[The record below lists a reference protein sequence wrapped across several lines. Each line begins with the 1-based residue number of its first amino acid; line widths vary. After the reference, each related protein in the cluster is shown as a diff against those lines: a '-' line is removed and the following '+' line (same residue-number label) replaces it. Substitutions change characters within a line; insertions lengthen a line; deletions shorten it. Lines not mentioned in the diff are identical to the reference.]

1 MGHINNCSPE
11 EYMQES
17 GSGNNTKQL
26 ILKASMEL
34 FSEYGYKAASVRKI
48 AAKVGI
54 RESALYNH
62 FTNKEEIFTAV
73 AATLFAT
80 PTSAKQSELS
90 IAERAKA
97 GKKFLF
103 SFIVGY
109 KLMTF
114 DAKNER
120 LFRILMIELLQ
131 NKSIRES
138 FKSEFH
144 NNNIKM
150 LSEAFFVMLQE
161 DLIRSGDPKLMAMEF
176 LSPLFYLRLQVTLLK
191 IDGEPTTAL
200 STQFEK
206 HLEFF
211 WESVAI

>member
-1 MGHINNCSPE
+1 
-11 EYMQES
+11 MQEI
-17 GSGNNTKQL
+17 GSGKSTKDL

-62 FTNKEEIFTAV
+62 FTNKEEIFKAV
-73 AATLFAT
+73 ASTLFST
-80 PTSAKQSELS
+80 PTSASQSERS
-90 IAERAKA
+90 VAERAKD

-131 NKSIRES
+131 NKTIRES

-150 LSEAFFVMLQE
+150 LSEAFFVMMQE
-161 DLIRSGDPKLMAMEF
+161 DIVRSGDPKLMATEF

-191 IDGEPTTAL
+191 IDNEPTTSL

-206 HLEFF
+206 HLDFF
-211 WESVAI
+211 WESVAL

>member
-1 MGHINNCSPE
+1 
-11 EYMQES
+11 MQES
-17 GSGNNTKQL
+17 GSGNNTKKL

-34 FSEYGYKAASVRKI
+34 FSELGYKAASVRKI
-48 AAKVGI
+48 ASKVGI

-62 FTNKEEIFTAV
+62 FVNKEEIFTAV
-73 AATLFAT
+73 AANLFTT
-80 PTSAKQSELS
+80 PTSARQSELS
-90 IAERAKA
+90 IAERAKT

-103 SFIVGY
+103 SFIVSY

-150 LSEAFFVMLQE
+150 LSEAFFVMMQE
-161 DLIRSGDPKLMAMEF
+161 DLVRSGDPKLMAMEF
-176 LSPLFYLRLQVTLLK
+176 LSPLFYLRLQVTLMK
-191 IDGEPTTAL
+191 IDEEPTTAL

-206 HLEFF
+206 HLDYF
-211 WESVAI
+211 WEAVAI

>member
-1 MGHINNCSPE
+1 
-11 EYMQES
+11 MQES
-17 GSGNNTKQL
+17 GTGNNTKKL

-34 FSEYGYKAASVRKI
+34 FSELGYKAASVRKI
-48 AAKVGI
+48 ASKVGI

-62 FTNKEEIFTAV
+62 FINKEEIFTAV

-131 NKSIRES
+131 NKTIRDS
-138 FKSEFH
+138 FKNEFH
-144 NNNIKM
+144 AKNIKM
-150 LSEAFFVMLQE
+150 LSEAFFVMMQE

-191 IDGEPTTAL
+191 VDGEPTTSL

>member
-1 MGHINNCSPE
+1 
-11 EYMQES
+11 MQETSS
-17 GSGNNTKQL
+17 GSNTKRL

-34 FSEYGYKAASVRKI
+34 FSELGYKAASVRKI
-48 AAKVGI
+48 ASKVGI

-73 AATLFAT
+73 AANLFTT
-80 PTSAKQSELS
+80 PTTPRENELS
-90 IAERAKA
+90 ISERAKS

-103 SFIVGY
+103 SFIVTY

-131 NKSIRES
+131 NKTIRES
-138 FKSEFH
+138 FKREFH
-144 NNNIKM
+144 QNNIKM
-150 LSEAFFVMLQE
+150 LSEAFFVMMQE

-191 IDGEPTTAL
+191 IDEEPTTSL

-206 HLEFF
+206 HLDYF
-211 WESVAI
+211 WESIAI

>member
-1 MGHINNCSPE
+1 
-11 EYMQES
+11 MQQ
-17 GSGNNTKQL
+17 SGNGKSTKDL

-34 FSEYGYKAASVRKI
+34 FSEYGYKVASVRKI

-62 FTNKEEIFTAV
+62 FTNKEEIFKAV
-73 AATLFAT
+73 AATLFTT
-80 PTSAKQSELS
+80 PTSPSHSEKSLT
-90 IAERAKA
+90 ERAKE

-138 FKSEFH
+138 FRSEFH
-144 NNNIKM
+144 QNNIKM
-150 LSEAFFVMLQE
+150 LSEAFFVMMQE
-161 DLIRSGDPKLMAMEF
+161 GLIRSGDPMLMANEF
-176 LSPLFYLRLQVTLLK
+176 LSPLFYLRMHVTLLR
-191 IDGEPTTAL
+191 IDGEPTTSL

-206 HLEFF
+206 HLDFF
-211 WESVAI
+211 WESVAL

>member
-1 MGHINNCSPE
+1 
-11 EYMQES
+11 MQES
-17 GSGNNTKQL
+17 GSGKNTKQL

-62 FTNKEEIFTAV
+62 FINKEEIFTAV

-103 SFIVGY
+103 TFIVGY

-131 NKSIRES
+131 NKSIRDS

-150 LSEAFFVMLQE
+150 LSEAFFVMMQE

-176 LSPLFYLRLQVTLLK
+176 LSPLFYLRLQVTLMK
-191 IDGEPTTAL
+191 IDNEPTTAL

>member
-1 MGHINNCSPE
+1 
-11 EYMQES
+11 MQES
-17 GSGNNTKQL
+17 GSGKNTKQL

-62 FTNKEEIFTAV
+62 FINKEEIFTAV

-103 SFIVGY
+103 TFIVGY

-131 NKSIRES
+131 NKSIRDS

-150 LSEAFFVMLQE
+150 LSEAFFVMMQE

-176 LSPLFYLRLQVTLLK
+176 LSPLFYLRLQVTLMK
-191 IDGEPTTAL
+191 IDNEPTTSL

-211 WESVAI
+211 WESVAL

>member
-1 MGHINNCSPE
+1 
-11 EYMQES
+11 MQQSSS
-17 GSGNNTKQL
+17 GKSTKDL

-62 FTNKEEIFTAV
+62 FTNKEEIFKAV
-73 AATLFAT
+73 VATLFST
-80 PTSAKQSELS
+80 PTSPSQSDKS
-90 IAERAKA
+90 IAERAKG

-109 KLMTF
+109 KLMSF

-131 NKSIRES
+131 NKTIRES

-150 LSEAFFVMLQE
+150 LSEAFFVMMQ
-161 DLIRSGDPKLMAMEF
+161 DGLIRSGDPMLMANEF
-176 LSPLFYLRLQVTLLK
+176 MSPLFYLRLQVTLLK

-206 HLEFF
+206 HLDFF
-211 WESVAI
+211 WESIAIS

>member
-1 MGHINNCSPE
+1 MH
-11 EYMQES
+11 ES
-17 GSGNNTKQL
+17 GSGKNTKQL

-34 FSEYGYKAASVRKI
+34 FSEFGYKAASVRKI

-62 FTNKEEIFTAV
+62 FINKEEIFTAV
-73 AATLFAT
+73 VATLFAT
-80 PTSAKQSELS
+80 PTSSRQSDKS
-90 IAERAKA
+90 VSERAKE

-131 NKSIRES
+131 NKSIRDS
-138 FKSEFH
+138 FKNEFH
-144 NNNIKM
+144 SKNIKM
-150 LSEAFFVMLQE
+150 LSEAFFVMMQE
-161 DLIRSGDPKLMAMEF
+161 DIIRSGDPKLMATEF
-176 LSPLFYLRLQVTLLK
+176 LSPLFYLRLQVTLLRV
-191 IDGEPTTAL
+191 DGESTTAL

-211 WESVAI
+211 WESIVL

>member
-1 MGHINNCSPE
+1 
-11 EYMQES
+11 MQQSS
-17 GSGNNTKQL
+17 GGKSTKDL

-62 FTNKEEIFTAV
+62 FTNKEEIFKAV
-73 AATLFAT
+73 AATLFST
-80 PTSAKQSELS
+80 PTSPSQSDKS
-90 IAERAKA
+90 IAERAKG

-131 NKSIRES
+131 NKTIRES

-150 LSEAFFVMLQE
+150 LSEAFFVMMQE
-161 DLIRSGDPKLMAMEF
+161 DIIRSGDPKLMAAEF

-206 HLEFF
+206 HLDFF
-211 WESVAI
+211 WESIAIN

>member
-1 MGHINNCSPE
+1 MGHINNCSSE
-11 EYMQES
+11 ENMQES
-17 GSGNNTKQL
+17 GSGKSTKDL

-48 AAKVGI
+48 AAKGGI

-62 FTNKEEIFTAV
+62 FTNKEEIFKAV
-73 AATLFAT
+73 AATLFST
-80 PTSAKQSELS
+80 PTSATQSDKS
-90 IAERAKA
+90 IAERAKE

-109 KLMTF
+109 KLMIF

-131 NKSIRES
+131 NSAIRES

-150 LSEAFFVMLQE
+150 LSEAFFVMMQE
-161 DLIRSGDPKLMAMEF
+161 DLIRSGDPKLMATEF

-191 IDGEPTTAL
+191 IDNEPTTAL

-206 HLEFF
+206 HLDFF
-211 WESVAI
+211 WESVAL

>member
-1 MGHINNCSPE
+1 
-11 EYMQES
+11 MQES
-17 GSGNNTKQL
+17 GSGKSTKDL

-62 FTNKEEIFTAV
+62 FTNKEEIFKAV
-73 AATLFAT
+73 AATLFST
-80 PTSAKQSELS
+80 PTSASQSEKS
-90 IAERAKA
+90 IAERAKD

-131 NKSIRES
+131 NKTIRDS

-150 LSEAFFVMLQE
+150 LSEAFFVMMQE
-161 DLIRSGDPKLMAMEF
+161 DLIRSGDPKLMATEF
-176 LSPLFYLRLQVTLLK
+176 LSPLFYLRLQVTLMK
-191 IDGEPTTAL
+191 IDNEPTTSL

>member
-1 MGHINNCSPE
+1 
-11 EYMQES
+11 MQES
-17 GSGNNTKQL
+17 GSGKNTKQL

-62 FTNKEEIFTAV
+62 FINKEDIFTAV
-73 AATLFAT
+73 AATLFT
-80 PTSAKQSELS
+80 PPTSAKQSELS

-131 NKSIRES
+131 NKTIRDS
-138 FKSEFH
+138 FKSDFH
-144 NNNIKM
+144 ANNIKM
-150 LSEAFFVMLQE
+150 LSEAFFVMMQE

-176 LSPLFYLRLQVTLLK
+176 LSPLFYLRLQVTLMK
-191 IDGEPTTAL
+191 IDNEPTTSL

>member
-1 MGHINNCSPE
+1 
-11 EYMQES
+11 MQES
-17 GSGNNTKQL
+17 SSGSNTKKL

-73 AATLFAT
+73 AATLFTT
-80 PTSAKQSELS
+80 PTSARQSDRT
-90 IAERAKA
+90 IAERARE
-97 GKKFLF
+97 GKKFLY

-150 LSEAFFVMLQE
+150 LSEAFFVMMQE
-161 DLIRSGDPKLMAMEF
+161 DIIRSGDPKLMAMEF

-191 IDGEPTTAL
+191 VDGEPTTAL

-206 HLEFF
+206 HLDFF
-211 WESVAI
+211 WESISL

>member
-1 MGHINNCSPE
+1 
-11 EYMQES
+11 MQQNS
-17 GSGNNTKQL
+17 GGKSTKDL

-62 FTNKEEIFTAV
+62 FTNKEEIFKAV
-73 AATLFAT
+73 AATLFST
-80 PTSAKQSELS
+80 PTSPSQSERS
-90 IAERAKA
+90 IAERAKD

-131 NKSIRES
+131 NKTIRDS

-144 NNNIKM
+144 HNNIKM
-150 LSEAFFVMLQE
+150 LSEAFFVMMQE
-161 DLIRSGDPKLMAMEF
+161 GLIRSGDPMLMANEF
-176 LSPLFYLRLQVTLLK
+176 LSPLFYIRLQVTLLR
-191 IDGEPTTAL
+191 IDSEPTTAL

-206 HLEFF
+206 HLDFF
-211 WESVAI
+211 WESVAL

>member
-1 MGHINNCSPE
+1 
-11 EYMQES
+11 MQQNS
-17 GSGNNTKQL
+17 GGKSTKDL

-62 FTNKEEIFTAV
+62 FINKEEIFKAV
-73 AATLFAT
+73 AATLFST
-80 PTSAKQSELS
+80 PISPSQSDKS
-90 IAERAKA
+90 VAERAKG

-131 NKSIRES
+131 NRTIRES

-150 LSEAFFVMLQE
+150 LSEAFFVMMQ
-161 DLIRSGDPKLMAMEF
+161 DGLIRSGDPMLMANEF
-176 LSPLFYLRLQVTLLK
+176 LSPLFYLRLHVTLLR
-191 IDGEPTTAL
+191 IDNEPTTAL

-206 HLEFF
+206 HLDFF
-211 WESVAI
+211 WESVAL

>member
-1 MGHINNCSPE
+1 
-11 EYMQES
+11 MQDNSS
-17 GSGNNTKQL
+17 GKSTKEL

-48 AAKVGI
+48 ASKVGI

-62 FTNKEEIFTAV
+62 FTNKEEIFKAV
-73 AATLFAT
+73 AATLFST
-80 PTSAKQSELS
+80 PTSAAQSDRTV
-90 IAERAKA
+90 AERAKD

-131 NKSIRES
+131 NKTIRES
-138 FKSEFH
+138 FKNEFH

-150 LSEAFFVMLQE
+150 LSEAFFVMMQA
-161 DLIRSGDPKLMAMEF
+161 DLIRSGDPKLMATEF
-176 LSPLFYLRLQVTLLK
+176 LSPLFYIRLQLTLLK
-191 IDGEPTTAL
+191 IDNEPTTSL

-206 HLEFF
+206 HLDFF
-211 WESVAI
+211 WESVAL

>member
-1 MGHINNCSPE
+1 
-11 EYMQES
+11 MQES
-17 GSGNNTKQL
+17 GSGKSTKDL

-62 FTNKEEIFTAV
+62 FTNKEEIFKAV
-73 AATLFAT
+73 AATLFST
-80 PTSAKQSELS
+80 PTSAAQSEKS
-90 IAERAKA
+90 IVERAKE

-131 NKSIRES
+131 NKTIRES
-138 FKSEFH
+138 FKSDFH
-144 NNNIKM
+144 ANNIKM
-150 LSEAFFVMLQE
+150 LSEAFFVMMQE
-161 DLIRSGDPKLMAMEF
+161 DLIRSGDPKLMATEF

-191 IDGEPTTAL
+191 IDNEPTTSL

-206 HLEFF
+206 HLDFF

>member
-1 MGHINNCSPE
+1 
-11 EYMQES
+11 MQQSS
-17 GSGNNTKQL
+17 GGKSTKDL

-62 FTNKEEIFTAV
+62 FTNKEEIFKAV
-73 AATLFAT
+73 AATLFST
-80 PTSAKQSELS
+80 PTSPSQGDKS
-90 IAERAKA
+90 IAERAKS

-131 NKSIRES
+131 NKTIRES

-150 LSEAFFVMLQE
+150 LSEAFFVMMQE
-161 DLIRSGDPKLMAMEF
+161 DIIRSGDPKLMATEF

-191 IDGEPTTAL
+191 IDGEPTTSL

-206 HLEFF
+206 HLDFF
-211 WESVAI
+211 WESIAIS

>member
-1 MGHINNCSPE
+1 
-11 EYMQES
+11 MQQSS
-17 GSGNNTKQL
+17 GGKSTKDL

-62 FTNKEEIFTAV
+62 FTNKEEIFKAV
-73 AATLFAT
+73 AATLFST
-80 PTSAKQSELS
+80 PTSPSQSDKS
-90 IAERAKA
+90 IAERAKG

-131 NKSIRES
+131 NRTIRES

-150 LSEAFFVMLQE
+150 LSEAFFVMMQ
-161 DLIRSGDPKLMAMEF
+161 DGLIRSGDPMLMANEF
-176 LSPLFYLRLQVTLLK
+176 LSPLFYLRLHVTLLR
-191 IDGEPTTAL
+191 IDNEPTTAL

-206 HLEFF
+206 HLDFF
-211 WESVAI
+211 WEGVAI